1 MSWLAVRNSDY
12 DGKRF
17 HIVTG
22 PRIDLAE
29 ELINR
34 IRLLFAE
41 SKKTN
46 PIIELKT
53 AGPILYLN
61 NVTIEAFPSHHL
73 DAMRGYTDVAFILV
87 DEGDFFIPSQQ
98 EECRMVV
105 EGYRLKTKPKIV
117 MVSTPYRPGGLF
129 QQIELDSDSPYH
141 KLFLHYSIGVGK
153 IYNEQEIE
161 KERQQ
166 FYFKREYELN
176 YSVAIGN
183 IFTEPEIEAAEELGR
198 HYTKFNQEQYG
209 TKDYVNQS
217 TQKSM
222 GIDWGF
228 GSSKTAFVVTEFI
241 DGICRIIY
249 AKEFANQSVDE
260 IINHAYR
267 LIRKYNLDNWINK
280 TFCDGS
286 SPGNIRSLKNAISG
300 TNETIDY
307 HLLVKKATEDKRPLD
322 LYMQIVPVNFSTDGK
337 QMLDTYDEFYT
348 SVDNLSFYVL
358 LPIDKGVLI
367 VKY

>member
-1 MSWLAVRNSDY
+1 
-12 DGKRF
+12 
-17 HIVTG
+17 
-22 PRIDLAE
+22 
-29 ELINR
+29 
-34 IRLLFAE
+34 LFAE
-41 SKKTN
+41 SKTCN
-46 PIIELKT
+46 IELKT
-53 AGPILYLN
+53 AGHILYLN

-153 IYNEQEIE
+153 IHNEQEIE

-183 IFTEPEIEAAEELGR
+183 IFTEPEVSDCEELGR
-198 HYTKFNQEQYG
+198 HYTKFYEEQHG
-209 TKDYVNQS
+209 SKDYINLS
-217 TQKSM
+217 TQKSL

-228 GSSKTAFVVTEFI
+228 GSSKTAFVVTEFV
-241 DGICRIIY
+241 DGGYCRVIY
-249 AKEFANQSVDE
+249 ANGR
-260 IINHAYR
+260 IAYLFFKR
-267 LIRKYNLDNWINK
+267 FITIASTLTPSLIWL
-280 TFCDGS
+280 
-286 SPGNIRSLKNAISG
+286 P
-300 TNETIDY
+300 
-307 HLLVKKATEDKRPLD
+307 
-322 LYMQIVPVNFSTDGK
+322 
-337 QMLDTYDEFYT
+337 T
-348 SVDNLSFYVL
+348 SCR
-358 LPIDKGVLI
+358 
-367 VKY
+367 